1 MSKKSHD
8 DLLTELLRKQEAI
21 QNRIASVQ
29 AKKRKD
35 EDRVLTR
42 KKILIG
48 AYLLEKA
55 KAQPDVLQKL
65 VEEMKTFL
73 TRPNDRKLFG
83 LSVKSENHS
92 D

>member
-1 MSKKSHD
+1 MQKKSPD
-8 DLLTELLRKQEAI
+8 DLLSELLKKQEAI

-29 AKKRKD
+29 ARKRKD

-48 AYLLEKA
+48 AYIIEKLKDKPDELA
-55 KAQPDVLQKL
+55 KFI
-65 VEEMKTFL
+65 EEIDSFL
-73 TRPNDRKLFG
+73 KRPNDRKLFD
-83 LSVKSENHS
+83 LSGNS